1 MRGPLFT
8 FLALL
13 SFVSFGHGVL
23 IGYLRMHEDLTDPEP
38 KITTEKPKIIQ
49 ENPYFDGLLPTF
61 WFTFAQQKPKPKFD
75 KPKTKDEVKNP
86 EPKIKAEKT
95 KLKPENNFFDGLS
108 PVFWLPIAQEME
120 NTGIKFLDLK
130 ELTKFGKEI
139 RMILARRI
147 N

>member
-1 MRGPLFT
+1 MRGSLF
-8 FLALL
+8 LILVLL

-61 WFTFAQQKPKPKFD
+61 WFLSAQQKPKSEMD
-75 KPKTKDEVKNP
+75 KPKTKVEVKN
-86 EPKIKAEKT
+86 
-95 KLKPENNFFDGLS
+95 LFFDGLS
-108 PVFWLPIAQEME
+108 PGFWLPIAKQME
-120 NTGIKFLDLK
+120 NTGNTFIDLK
-130 ELTKFGKEI
+130 DLYKIGNEM